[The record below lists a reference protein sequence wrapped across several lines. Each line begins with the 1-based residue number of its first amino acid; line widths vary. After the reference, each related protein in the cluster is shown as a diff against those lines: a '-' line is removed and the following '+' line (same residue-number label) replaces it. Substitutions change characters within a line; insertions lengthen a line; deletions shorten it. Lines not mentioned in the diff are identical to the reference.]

1 MMLNSPREGRL
12 EPHESQLIDR
22 NRVVAFEYGGWPI
35 KANGGDTIAS
45 ALHAVGIRTLS
56 RSFKYHRR
64 RGLLCV
70 AGRCANCMVTVD
82 GVPNVRACLEP
93 VRNGMKVRHQNAWPS
108 LDDDLLSILDRFD
121 RLLPVGFYYKMFH
134 SPRLLWR
141 LASPII
147 RRMAGLGSVNV
158 DSASGSR
165 YHHENLHAD
174 VAVVGAGPSGISAAL
189 AAAGAGAR
197 VVLIDDQPTL
207 GGHLRFDTRTHG
219 GLPDF
224 PSMEGH
230 ALAVELERSV
240 RSMEGIDIL
249 PNATAFG
256 HYEGNL
262 LGVLSESRMIKLRAR
277 RIVIATGSYE
287 LPLTFDRND
296 VPGVML
302 CTGIQRLIH
311 LYGIKPGSSAVVAT
325 TNDQGYDVALDMLEA
340 GVRIVAVA
348 DSRPS
353 FPHRLAAA
361 ATLQSR
367 GVLVLDSHVLT
378 RAEGGK
384 RVVGAVM
391 ARQANGKPTTEERQF
406 DCDLIA
412 VSGGFQA
419 ADSLLYQAG
428 CEPAYDDALGETVP
442 LKLPSDMFAAGEVT
456 GIHDLAISMAQGR
469 LAGLEAAAGLGHT
482 AAGVNGEADGLR
494 RELAAA
500 EASYRSGVSIAP
512 MLVEPGQGAKRFVCF
527 CEDVTAKDIAYA
539 VDEGFDDVQT
549 LKRYTTA
556 TMGPCQGK
564 MCLKHFVGISAQR
577 AGKGIGEAGVTTAR
591 PPLQPVPLGALA
603 GPSYMPIKRT
613 SIDGRHRQLGAHM
626 VDVGPWQR
634 PYSYGPPQDECQ
646 AVRQRVGIIDVSTLG
661 KLDVRGRDA
670 PALLGKVYTHHFASL
685 RQGRIRYGLLCADNG
700 TILDDGTVTRLAED
714 HYFVT
719 TSTAAVE
726 TIEEWFKWWLA
737 GTGMCAHVTNVTS
750 GLAAINV
757 AGPRA
762 RETLGKL
769 TGVDLSPDAFRYMR
783 SAQGDVAGVPSILL
797 RIGFVGETGW
807 EVHFPAEYGEY
818 LWDALMDA
826 GEEFGISPFGTEAQ
840 RIFRLEKKHIIPN
853 HDTDMVSNPLNSDMD
868 WVVRFDKEDFI
879 GRGALAMA
887 KERGLRNKL
896 VGFVM
901 RDGLV
906 PDDGDPVVAGRAPVG
921 RVHASSR
928 LSPTLGK
935 GFGFAWVPI
944 ELANEGEVIYI
955 RVDGRTLPAQVTLEP
970 VYDPEGVRLRE

>member
-1 MMLNSPREGRL
+1 MERSSRRGRL
-12 EPHESQLIDR
+12 APRPSQVVDLSSTVVFDFNGRPIRAHE
-22 NRVVAFEYGGWPI
+22 
-35 KANGGDTIAS
+35 GDTVAS
-45 ALHAVGIRTLS
+45 ALYAAGVRILS
-56 RSFKYHRR
+56 RSFKYHRP
-64 RGLLCV
+64 RGLLC
-70 AGRCANCMVTVD
+70 ASGRCPNCMMTVD
-82 GVPNVRACLEP
+82 GVPNVRTCGKAVSE
-93 VRNGMKVRHQNAWPS
+93 GMTVRHQNAWPS
-108 LDDDLLSILDRFD
+108 LEHDLFAVLDRLDWF
-121 RLLPVGFYYKMFH
+121 LPVGFYYKAFH
-134 SPRLLWR
+134 SPKFLWR

-147 RRMAGLGSVNV
+147 RRVAGLGSVNV
-158 DSASGSR
+158 DSASDTR
-165 YHHENLHAD
+165 YHHESLHAD
-174 VAVVGAGPSGISAAL
+174 VAVVGGGAAGMSAAL
-189 AAAGAGAR
+189 AAAAAGAR
-197 VVLIDDQPTL
+197 VTLIDDQPTL
-207 GGHLRFDTRTHG
+207 GGHLRFDSRTHG

-224 PSMEGH
+224 SDMEGYE
-230 ALAVELERSV
+230 LAVELERSV
-240 RSMEGIDIL
+240 RAMEGIDVL
-249 PNATAFG
+249 SGATAFG
-256 HYEGNL
+256 YYEGNL
-262 LGVLSESRMIKLRAR
+262 LGVLGESRMIKLRAR
-277 RIVIATGSYE
+277 RIVIATGSQE

-302 CTGIQRLIH
+302 GTALQRLIH

-325 TNDQGYDVALDMLEA
+325 TNDQGYDVALDLLEA
-340 GVRIVAVA
+340 GVRIAVVA
-348 DSRPS
+348 DSRPG

-361 ATLQSR
+361 ASLQSR
-367 GVLVLDSHVLT
+367 GILVLDSHVLA
-378 RAEGGK
+378 RAEGVK
-384 RVVGAVM
+384 RVVGAVV
-391 ARQANGKPTTEERQF
+391 ARQENGSPTTEERQF

-428 CEPAYDDALGETVP
+428 GKLAYDDALGESVP
-442 LKLPSDMFAAGEVT
+442 LNLPSETFAAGDVT
-456 GIHDLAISMAQGR
+456 GIHDLAIALAQGR
-469 LAGLEAAAGLGHT
+469 LAGLEAAAGLGR
-482 AAGVNGEADGLR
+482 AAIAVNGESDSLR
-494 RELAAA
+494 SELAAS
-500 EASYRSGVSIAP
+500 EASYRGGVSIAP
-512 MLVEPGQGAKRFVCF
+512 VTGEPEQGAKRFVCF
-527 CEDVTAKDIAYA
+527 CEDVTAKDIANA
-539 VDEGFDDVQT
+539 VDEGFEDVQT
-549 LKRYTTA
+549 LKRYTTV

-564 MCLKHFVGISAQR
+564 MCLKHFVGISARR

-591 PPLQPVPLGALA
+591 PPVQPVPLAALA
-603 GPSYMPIKRT
+603 GPSHMPVKLT
-613 SIDGRHRQLGAHM
+613 SIDKRHRELGAKM

-634 PYSYGPPQDECQ
+634 PYSYGSPQEECQ
-646 AVRQRVGIIDVSTLG
+646 AVRRRVGIIDVSTLG

-670 PALLGKVYTHHFASL
+670 PALLDKVYTHNFASL
-685 RQGRIRYGLLCADNG
+685 RPGRIRYGLLCADNG

-726 TIEEWFKWWLA
+726 SIEEWFKWWMA

-762 RETLGKL
+762 RETLAKL

-783 SAQGDVAGVPSILL
+783 SAHGEVAGVPSIFM

-840 RIFRLEKKHIIPN
+840 RILRLEKLHIIPN
-853 HDTDMVSNPLNSDMD
+853 HDTDMVSNPLNSDME

-879 GRGALAMA
+879 GRGTLAMA

-901 RDGLV
+901 RDGRV
-906 PDDGDPVVAGRAPVG
+906 PDDGDPVVAGFAPVG
-921 RVHASSR
+921 RVTSSR

-944 ELANEGEVIYI
+944 ELAEEGKVINI
-955 RVDGRTLPAQVTLEP
+955 RVDGSIVPADVTLEP
-970 VYDPEGVRLRE
+970 VYDPKGLRLRE